1 MRQAVPLVAAAATG
15 PGTRPRGYILI
26 VAMLVML
33 ALTSLGIAAAE
44 VAANH
49 LNLTGSVRI
58 AHVARTIA
66 ASGAEGTMAFAGMN
80 PSGFTQFVAAQN
92 GIVQMRDLS
101 AGFYDTS
108 TNGSGSFGREAVSM
122 NTAFWQ
128 SRITSAVT
136 THRAPGFEVGE
147 YCFRR
152 YLTETMGVF
161 RNDLPPGSQN
171 AQTLTLDRNAQAR
184 AMSAIFVG
192 PVDCP

>member
-1 MRQAVPLVAAAATG
+1 MRQDLRAPVSTHSVAPSG
-15 PGTRPRGYILI
+15 GYILI
-26 VAMLVML
+26 VAMLVLL
-33 ALTSLGIAAAE
+33 ALTSLGIAAVE

-58 AHVARTIA
+58 AQVARTIA

-92 GIVQMRDLS
+92 GLVQMRDLS

-108 TNGSGSFGREAVSM
+108 TDGSGSFGREAVTM

-128 SRITSAVT
+128 SRMTSAVT
-136 THRAPGFEVGE
+136 THRAPGFGVGE

-152 YLTETMGVF
+152 YISETEAVF
-161 RNDLPPGSQN
+161 RNDLAPGSPN
-171 AQTLTLDRNAQAR
+171 AQTLTIDRDAQAR
-184 AMSAIFVG
+184 AMAAIFVG
-192 PVDCP
+192 PVGCP